1 MLELVKGHS
10 DALDLTRRTRAMAAR
25 RVAGD

>member
-10 DALDLTRRTRAMAAR
+10 DALDLIGRTLALPCRYVIM
-25 RVAGD
+25 D